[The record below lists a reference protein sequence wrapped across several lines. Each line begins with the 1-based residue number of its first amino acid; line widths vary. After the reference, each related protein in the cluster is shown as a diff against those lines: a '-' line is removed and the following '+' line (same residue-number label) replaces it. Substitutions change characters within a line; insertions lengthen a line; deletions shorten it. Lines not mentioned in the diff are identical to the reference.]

1 MLERELS
8 SGADREM
15 RENRVAIIIFVTQL
29 FCMLFTNST
38 PKISGSN
45 AASVEWS
52 FAAADELRKL
62 AYVDHGSVEVVI
74 GVQDVLSKDQA
85 ELMDLILKYEGKV
98 VNKVSFG
105 DSVEEAITVDVPIP
119 LVDSFVR
126 EVQAIRA
133 SNYVEPNF
141 RFRTQSIPNDTYW
154 EQQWGPSKIEADYAW
169 NLTIGDPSVLVA
181 VVDTGVDWT
190 HDDLSDNYVPL
201 GYDWVYGDAD
211 PMDDNGHGTHVTG
224 IIAAVLNN
232 ELGIAGLGQVSVMAE
247 KGLDWKGEGYE
258 DDLANAIVHAT
269 NQGADII
276 SMSWGDYV
284 DSVLIRRAITRAY
297 SSGVLLVA
305 AAGNDGTDQR
315 MYPAAYDE
323 VISVIATD
331 QFDQPAGFTNHG
343 QWVELS
349 APGVDVYSTLLNDGF
364 GYKSGTSMA
373 APHVSGVAALVLSLY
388 PEETL
393 DDLRTRLGNTADD
406 LGEAGFDYYYGY
418 GRINAKKAVASL
430 NPNIAITDV
439 SLEKTIVGQ
448 GFDVDL
454 YVRIVNEGVNP
465 ESLSAGVYVNDTL
478 AQVKNIT
485 ISGMGSATSMFTWDT
500 TTYVKGNYIVSAHV
514 QPVENESY
522 IEDNTLVDGWVIVGL
537 SGDVDM
543 DHAVDIF
550 DIVAIAGV
558 YGYEKGDSEYISNYD
573 INGDGQINILDIVIT
588 AGNYGQTA

>member
-558 YGYEKGDSEYISNYD
+558 YGYKKGDSEYISNYD